1 MSYFLFKTEPD
12 VYSFDDFLRDK
23 ETVWDGVTN
32 PTAVKHLREMPKG
45 TKWIF
50 YHTGDEKTAV
60 GTATVMSVDAA
71 DPKVPVV
78 KVKAGKRLKT
88 PKTLAQI
95 KAEPLFAQSPLVLIG
110 RLSVVPLTEGQWEWF
125 VGQS

>member
-1 MSYFLFKTEPD
+1 MSYFLFKTEPE

-32 PTAVKHLREMPKG
+32 PTAVKYLREMPKG

-50 YHTGDEKTAV
+50 YHTGDERTAV
-60 GTATVMSVDAA
+60 GTGTVVSVDAA

-78 KVKAGKRLKT
+78 TVKVGKRLKT
-88 PKTLAQI
+88 PKTLAEI
-95 KAEPLFAQSPLVLIG
+95 KAEPLFAGSPLVVIG
-110 RLSVVPLTEGQWEWF
+110 RLSVVPLTEEQWDWF
-125 VGQS
+125 LA